1 MNKADI
7 EKVGSGLV
15 VNCPVTGT
23 DATKGSLQ
31 HAGGKIL
38 YNLHPHVNTLYSS
51 SAEEA
56 VCFQHFHVNFS
67 DLITQCATI
76 FLQGKKKRRQ

>member
-1 MNKADI
+1 MLLTNEDTNVSRMNKADI

-31 HAGGKIL
+31 HAGKK
-38 YNLHPHVNTLYSS
+38 NT
-51 SAEEA
+51 
-56 VCFQHFHVNFS
+56 V
-67 DLITQCATI
+67 
-76 FLQGKKKRRQ
+76 